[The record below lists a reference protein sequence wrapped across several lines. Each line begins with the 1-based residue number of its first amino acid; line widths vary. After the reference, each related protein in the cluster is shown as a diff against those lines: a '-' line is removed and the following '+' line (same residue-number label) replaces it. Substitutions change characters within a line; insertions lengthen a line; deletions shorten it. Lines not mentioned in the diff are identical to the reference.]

1 MPMTRVALRKGKSA
15 EYKTAILDQI
25 YAAMRE
31 TVHIKDGDRFMSI
44 TEHEVSEFAYG
55 AAFLDIARTDDLVQ
69 IQIFWSPGKT
79 AAVKQA
85 LYKAIVERLGKAPGI
100 RPQDV
105 FICVFEAPA
114 EIWSFG
120 NGETQFYTAGE
131 SRP

>member
-15 EYKTAILDQI
+15 DYKTAILDQI
-25 YAAMRE
+25 YQAMRE

-44 TEHEVSEFAYG
+44 TEHEASEFAYG
-55 AAFLDIARTDDLVQ
+55 EAFLDISRTDELVQ

-79 AAVKQA
+79 VEVKQA
-85 LYKAIVERLGKAPGI
+85 MYKAIVERLGKAPGI

-114 EIWSFG
+114 ENWSFG
-120 NGETQFYTAGE
+120 AGETQFYTG
-131 SRP
+131 P